1 MIIKG
6 MASHSESLH
15 SLLSAHCLWR
25 VRVVDNASEAL
36 KNAVL
41 VVGTRPNTADTT
53 DIKHAIENLER
64 DTMGESWYA
73 ALQGEFKKPYF
84 HKVSIFCSIE
94 DTGLTV
100 AASLMC

>member
-1 MIIKG
+1 MG
-6 MASHSESLH
+6 
-15 SLLSAHCLWR
+15 
-25 VRVVDNASEAL
+25 
-36 KNAVL
+36 
-41 VVGTRPNTADTT
+41 P